1 MAGPWDNITKRMI
14 GANPEHFVKW
24 LEAEA
29 TFVAALDIEL
39 KSQHIFA
46 DALLKITRR
55 EKPALLQIEL
65 QTYHDPKMLIRLLEY
80 NVLASR
86 QYDHLPVSSY
96 VICLREEADVADP
109 PLIRRFPDDEG
120 EEVHRFYYRVI
131 RLWKT
136 PVDSI
141 LQLEWNGLLP
151 LVTLTKGGKQPEVVQ
166 VMIDRLAATEE
177 WNLLAFS
184 RIIGGLAFKQESEQ
198 EWFRKRFNMFQD
210 ILRETWV
217 YQEIGQEFFEEG
229 LEKGLEQGLEKGFE
243 KGREEERKQRIQEQR
258 EMLMSLVQIHFP
270 DIIDLARQQAERI
283 NDPEVLRTLN
293 LKLIATQRLDEA
305 KQILFEADK
314 Q

>member
-1 MAGPWDNITKRMI
+1 M
-14 GANPEHFVKW
+14 
-24 LEAEA
+24 
-29 TFVAALDIEL
+29 
-39 KSQHIFA
+39 
-46 DALLKITRR
+46 
-55 EKPALLQIEL
+55 
-65 QTYHDPKMLIRLLEY
+65 
-80 NVLASR
+80 
-86 QYDHLPVSSY
+86 
-96 VICLREEADVADP
+96 ICLREEADVADP

-136 PVDSI
+136 PADSI

-151 LVTLTKGGKQPEVVQ
+151 LVTLTEGGKQPEVVQ
-166 VMIDRLAATEE
+166 VMIDRLAATGE
-177 WNLLAFS
+177 WDLLAFL
-184 RIIGGLAFKQESEQ
+184 RIIGGLAFKQEPEQ

-229 LEKGLEQGLEKGFE
+229 LEKGLEKGFE

-293 LKLIATQRLDEA
+293 LKLIAAQRLDEA